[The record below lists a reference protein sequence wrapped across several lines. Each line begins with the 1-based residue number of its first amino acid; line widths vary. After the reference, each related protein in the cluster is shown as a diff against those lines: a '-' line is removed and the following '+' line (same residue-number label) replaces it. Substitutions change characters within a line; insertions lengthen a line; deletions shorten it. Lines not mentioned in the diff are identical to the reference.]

1 MRAIARYV
9 RIPPRKARL
18 VIDLVRGKPVQEA
31 MVILNN
37 LPNKAARLTRKVL
50 ESAVANAMHNEG
62 FDPRDLFIA
71 RAYVDEG
78 PRWKRILPKDR
89 GRAFRILKRTSHI
102 TIELSPLTMRPQPT
116 RRQTT
121 PRTAITQPTQH
132 PMESQPAK
140 QEEQA

>member
-18 VIDLVRGKPVQEA
+18 VIDLIRGKTVQEA

-37 LPNKAARLTRKVL
+37 LPNKAARITRKVL
-50 ESAVANAMHNEG
+50 ESAVANARHNEG
-62 FDPRDLFIA
+62 FEPRDLFIW

-102 TIELSPLTMRPQPT
+102 TIELLPFGPSVL
-116 RRQTT
+116 
-121 PRTAITQPTQH
+121 
-132 PMESQPAK
+132 AK
-140 QEEQA
+140 QSRRATPQASREEQA

>member
-18 VIDLVRGKPVQEA
+18 VIDLVRGKSVQEA

-37 LPNKAARLTRKVL
+37 LPNKAARITRKVL
-50 ESAVANAMHNEG
+50 ESAVANAMHNNG
-62 FDPRDLFIA
+62 FEPRDLFIW
-71 RAYVDEG
+71 RASVDEG

-102 TIELSPLTMRPQPT
+102 TIELLPFSPAARIPRGRRATPQT
-116 RRQTT
+116 SR
-121 PRTAITQPTQH
+121 
-132 PMESQPAK
+132 
-140 QEEQA
+140 EEQA

>member
-1 MRAIARYV
+1 MRARASYV

-31 MVILNN
+31 LVILNQ

-50 ESAVANAMHNEG
+50 QSAIANAVHNEG
-62 FDPRDLFIA
+62 YDPRELFIA

-102 TIELSPLTMRPQPT
+102 TIELGALMAQPRRT
-116 RRQTT
+116 ARRQAA
-121 PRTAITQPTQH
+121 PSPT
-132 PMESQPAK
+132 SR
-140 QEEQA
+140 EEQA

>member
-18 VIDLVRGKPVQEA
+18 VIDLVRGKTVQEA
-31 MVILNN
+31 RVILNN

-50 ESAVANAMHNEG
+50 ESAVANAMHNDG
-62 FDPRDLFIA
+62 FDPRELFIA
-71 RAYVDEG
+71 HACVDEG

-102 TIELSPLTMRPQPT
+102 TIELMPIMARPHPAP
-116 RRQTT
+116 RRPARPAPSTQTPQST
-121 PRTAITQPTQH
+121 T
-132 PMESQPAK
+132 
-140 QEEQA
+140 QEEGA

>member
-9 RIPPRKARL
+9 RVPPRKARL
-18 VIDLVRGKPVQEA
+18 VIDLVRGKSVQEA

-37 LPNKAARLTRKVL
+37 LPNKAARITRKVL
-50 ESAVANAMHNEG
+50 ESAVANAMHNNG
-62 FDPRDLFIA
+62 FEPRDLFIW

-102 TIELSPLTMRPQPT
+102 TIELLPVPLQRGGSQGTPAPT
-116 RRQTT
+116 ARTT
-121 PRTAITQPTQH
+121 RGQKATPPT
-132 PMESQPAK
+132 SR
-140 QEEQA
+140 EEQA